1 MRPPARKRPPS
12 PPRREHQRHL
22 HSASPTLQPP
32 QAHHEGSSSR
42 LTALFA
48 GGGTGGHIF
57 PAIAT
62 AEELLRLSPACS
74 PRFLCSTRP
83 LDAEILGK
91 ARIAGHPAD
100 FSSHPAD
107 FVAIPAQPFGL
118 RPRAAFRFISSWGGA
133 VRAGREVIRSART
146 RGPVVVAAF
155 GGFVAAPIVQAARVE
170 RVPILMVNLDA
181 IPGKANCWIA
191 RHAKRVLTTTPARGT
206 TWTQIRPIVRRASV
220 TDRTAAECRAAFG
233 LDANTPT
240 LLITGGS
247 QGAGSINAFLRAFAR
262 EHAATIASWQILHQ
276 TGKEGADEMRA
287 AYADAGIHASV
298 TPFITD
304 MGQAWG
310 AADAA
315 VGRAGA
321 GTVAEAWANRVPTLF
336 MPYPYHKDQHQ
347 KFNAMPLVE
356 ARAALLATDHID
368 AQANMREAGP
378 MLASLIA
385 GDVTGQA
392 PNATPEHSQRE
403 RLAANLK
410 NLGPADG
417 AATVAAQILE
427 LAK

>member
-1 MRPPARKRPPS
+1 MRPPARNRPPS
-12 PPRREHQRHL
+12 LPRREHQRHL
-22 HSASPTLQPP
+22 HSASLTLQPP

-42 LTALFA
+42 LTVLFA

-62 AEELLRLSPACS
+62 AEELLRLNPACT

-91 ARIAGHPAD
+91 ARIDG
-100 FSSHPAD
+100 HPAD

-133 VRAGREVIRSART
+133 VRAGREVIRAVRA

-181 IPGKANCWIA
+181 IPGKANRWIA
-191 RHAKRVLTTTPARGT
+191 RHARRVLTTTPPRGVGST
-206 TWTQIRPIVRRASV
+206 NWKQIRPIVRRASV

-233 LDANTPT
+233 LDASTPT

-262 EHAATIASWQILHQ
+262 EHAPLLAPWQILHQ

-287 AYADAGIHASV
+287 AYADAGIRASV
-298 TPFITD
+298 MPFITD

-356 ARAALLATDHID
+356 ARAALIATDHID

-378 MLASLIA
+378 MLAALIGGPVTGHA
-385 GDVTGQA
+385 TGQA
-392 PNATPEHSQRE
+392 PNATPEQSQRE

-410 NLGPADG
+410 ILGPADG

>member
-1 MRPPARKRPPS
+1 MSPPPARNSPPS

-22 HSASPTLQPP
+22 HSASLTLQPP
-32 QAHHEGSSSR
+32 QAHHEGSSKR
-42 LTALFA
+42 LTVLFA

-62 AEELLRLSPACS
+62 AEELLRLSPACT

-118 RPRAAFRFISSWGGA
+118 RPRAAFRFITSWGGA
-133 VRAGREVIRSART
+133 VRAGREVIRSARA

-181 IPGKANCWIA
+181 IPGKANRWIA
-191 RHAKRVLTTTPARGT
+191 RHAQRVLTTTPPRGAGST
-206 TWTQIRPIVRRASV
+206 SWTQIRPIVRRASV
-220 TDRTAAECRAAFG
+220 TDRTAAECRATFG
-233 LDANTPT
+233 LDASTPT

-262 EHAATIASWQILHQ
+262 ERAPLLASWQILHQ

-287 AYADAGIHASV
+287 AYADAGISASV
-298 TPFITD
+298 MPFITD

-378 MLASLIA
+378 MLAALI
-385 GDVTGQA
+385 GSHA
-392 PNATPEHSQRE
+392 PNATPEQSQRE
-403 RLAANLK
+403 RLATNLK
-410 NLGPADG
+410 GLGPADG

-427 LAK
+427 VAK

>member
-1 MRPPARKRPPS
+1 MNPAS
-12 PPRREHQRHL
+12 
-22 HSASPTLQPP
+22 T
-32 QAHHEGSSSR
+32 
-42 LTALFA
+42 
-48 GGGTGGHIF
+48 
-57 PAIAT
+57 
-62 AEELLRLSPACS
+62 

-181 IPGKANCWIA
+181 IPGKANRWIA
-191 RHAKRVLTTTPARGT
+191 RHAKRVLTTTPPRGAGST
-206 TWTQIRPIVRRASV
+206 TWTQIRPIVRRASI

-233 LDANTPT
+233 LDTNTPT

-247 QGAGSINAFLRAFAR
+247 QGAGSINAFMQAFAR
-262 EHAATIASWQILHQ
+262 EHAALLASWQILHQ

-287 AYADAGIHASV
+287 AYADAGIRASV
-298 TPFITD
+298 MPFITD

-347 KFNAMPLVE
+347 KFNAMPLVD

-378 MLASLIA
+378 MLAALI
-385 GDVTGQA
+385 GSQA
-392 PNATPEHSQRE
+392 PNATPEQSQRD

-410 NLGPADG
+410 SLGPADG